1 MMDVEV
7 LELIQFAKHLVIN
20 RTQNPLD
27 QVQEAILRQALLGAK
42 LKEIRIIGYSEN
54 TVQTILAPNLWKLL
68 SDATGEKVGIKTVRL
83 ILQELFKKQDTF
95 NSSNQPLEKSQETL
109 NFELELPGGQ
119 VNLSSPFYIER
130 PPIESQAYEEIIK
143 PGSLIRIKGPKQ
155 MGKTSLMARLLNH
168 AQRQGCRTVVV
179 NFELTDNEVFAD
191 LNRFLRRFCAMV
203 ADDLQLPM
211 QLNQY
216 WDEELGSKNNCTNY
230 FARYLLPTLGQ
241 PLVLGLDAVDRIFQH
256 EKIADDFFGLLR
268 AWHEKSKQIEI
279 WKNLHLIIAHGT
291 EVYIP
296 LDIHQSPFNVGL
308 DAKLPELNTQQVQE
322 LARRHGFKL
331 TPFEIEKLMEMLGG
345 HPHLL
350 RVAFYKMVREK
361 ISLKQILEDAPKD
374 TGIYADYLRL
384 HLWNLE
390 KYPELAQAFRTV
402 VESEQ
407 PIELKSKLAFDL
419 NSMGLVYLQGN
430 QVEIRKT
437 LYREYFRD
445 RLKSSLLT
453 LPSTEKRLEN
463 LELIPEQT
471 RNILAAIMFTDVKD
485 SAQKHHQ
492 NQEPTL
498 AAVFRDLNLMTRL
511 CQQFEGQVLKSV
523 GDGLLMYFVS
533 VVKAVQCAQEIQK
546 TLITA
551 ASELPSD
558 AILEHRIGIHLAE
571 VYFNGN
577 DVYGDGVNIAARLQ
591 VEAYPR
597 GICISSMVYEAVK
610 RHLGLNIIKSEFR
623 ELKGI
628 GSMQVYQISVE

>member
-1 MMDVEV
+1 MDVEV
-7 LELIQFAKHLVIN
+7 LELINFAKHLVIN

-27 QVQEAILRQALLGAK
+27 QVQEAILRQALLGSK
-42 LKEIRIIGYSEN
+42 LKEIRITGYSEN

-68 SDATGEKVGIKTVRL
+68 SEVTGERVGIKTVRL
-83 ILQELFKKQDTF
+83 ILQGLLKKQNGF
-95 NSSNQPLEKSQETL
+95 SNSNSSLEQSNETV
-109 NFELELPGGQ
+109 NFQLELPGGQ

-130 PPIESQAYEEIIK
+130 PPIESQAYEEIVK
-143 PGSLIRIKGPKQ
+143 PGSLIRIKAPKQ

-168 AQRQGCRTVVV
+168 AQNQGCRSVVV

-216 WDEELGSKNNCTNY
+216 WDEELGSKNNCSNY
-230 FARYLLPTLGQ
+230 FARYLLPQLGQ

-279 WKNLHLIIAHGT
+279 WKNLRLVISHGT

-308 DAKLPELNTQQVQE
+308 DAKLPELNGEQVQE
-322 LARRHGFKL
+322 LARKHGFQL
-331 TPFEIEKLMEMLGG
+331 TASEIEKLMEMVGG

-361 ISLKQILEDAPKD
+361 MSLKQILEDAPKD

-402 VESEQ
+402 LKSEQ
-407 PIELKSKLAFDL
+407 PLELKSKLAFDL

-430 QVEIRKT
+430 QVEIQKN

-445 RLKSSLLT
+445 RLKSCMPTVS
-453 LPSTEKRLEN
+453 SGEKRLDT
-463 LELIPEQT
+463 LEIIPEQT
-471 RNILAAIMFTDVKD
+471 KNILAAIMFTDVKD

-546 TLITA
+546 TLKEA
-551 ASELPSD
+551 ARKLPLD
-558 AILEHRIGIHLAE
+558 VILEHRIGIHVAE

-591 VEAYPR
+591 VEALPR
-597 GICISSMVYEAVK
+597 GICVSSMVYEAVK
-610 RHLGLNIIKSEFR
+610 RHLALKIINSEIR

-628 GSMQVYQISVE
+628 GSMQVYQIEVD

>member
-1 MMDVEV
+1 MDVEV
-7 LELIQFAKHLVIN
+7 LELIKFAKHLVIN

-27 QVQEAILRQALLGAK
+27 QVQEAILRQALLGSK
-42 LKEIRIIGYSEN
+42 LKEIRITGYSEN

-83 ILQELFKKQDTF
+83 ILQELFKKRDQF
-95 NSSNQPLEKSQETL
+95 YSSNWGLEKSNQTV

-130 PPIESQAYEEIIK
+130 PPIESQAYEEIVK
-143 PGSLIRIKGPKQ
+143 PGSLIRIKAPKQ
-155 MGKTSLMARLLNH
+155 MGKTSLMARLLNY

-230 FARYLLPTLGQ
+230 FARYLLPKLGQ

-279 WKNLHLIIAHGT
+279 WKNLRLVISHGT

-308 DAKLPELNTQQVQE
+308 DAKLPELNEEQVQE

-331 TPFEIEKLMEMLGG
+331 TAFEIEKLMGMVGG

-390 KYPELAQAFRTV
+390 KYTELAQAFRTV

-407 PIELKSKLAFDL
+407 AIELKSKLAFDL

-453 LPSTEKRLEN
+453 FPPGEKRLET

-471 RNILAAIMFTDVKD
+471 KNVLAAIVFTDVKD

-498 AAVFRDLNLMTRL
+498 AAVFRDLNLITRL

-546 TLITA
+546 TLTTA
-551 ASELPSD
+551 ATELPSD

-591 VEAYPR
+591 VEANPR
-597 GICISSMVYEAVK
+597 GICISSIVYEAVK
-610 RHLGLNIIKSEFR
+610 RHLALNITKSEFR
-623 ELKGI
+623 DLKGI
-628 GSMQVYQISVE
+628 GSMKVYQISV

>member
-1 MMDVEV
+1 MDLEVSELVE
-7 LELIQFAKHLVIN
+7 FTKHLVIN
-20 RTQNPLD
+20 KTQHSLD
-27 QVQEAILRQALLGAK
+27 QVQEAILRQALLGSK
-42 LKEIRIIGYSEN
+42 LKEIRITGYSEN

-83 ILQELFKKQDTF
+83 ILQELFKKQDQF
-95 NSSNQPLEKSQETL
+95 YSSNWGLEKSNQTV

-130 PPIESQAYEEIIK
+130 PPIESQAYEEIVK
-143 PGSLIRIKGPKQ
+143 PGSLIRIKAPKQ
-155 MGKTSLMARLLNH
+155 MGKTSLMARLLNY

-230 FARYLLPTLGQ
+230 FARYLLPKLGQ

-279 WKNLHLIIAHGT
+279 WKNLRLVISHGT

-296 LDIHQSPFNVGL
+296 LDINQSPFNVGL
-308 DAKLPELNTQQVQE
+308 DAKLPELNGEQVQE

-331 TPFEIEKLMEMLGG
+331 TPLEIEKLMEMVGG

-407 PIELKSKLAFDL
+407 AIELKSKLAFDL
-419 NSMGLVYLQGN
+419 NSMGLVNLQGN

-453 LPSTEKRLEN
+453 FPPGEKRLET

-471 RNILAAIMFTDVKD
+471 RNVLAAIVFTDVKD

-498 AAVFRDLNLMTRL
+498 AAVFRDLNLITRL

-546 TLITA
+546 TLTTA
-551 ASELPSD
+551 ATELPSD
-558 AILEHRIGIHLAE
+558 AVLEHRIGIHLAE

-591 VEAYPR
+591 VEALPK
-597 GICISSMVYEAVK
+597 GICISSIVYEAVK
-610 RHLGLNIIKSEFR
+610 RHLALNITKSEFR
-623 ELKGI
+623 DLKGI
-628 GSMQVYQISVE
+628 GSMQVYQISV

>member
-1 MMDVEV
+1 MDVEV
-7 LELIQFAKHLVIN
+7 LELIKFTKHLVIN

-27 QVQEAILRQALLGAK
+27 QVQEAILRQALLGSK
-42 LKEIRIIGYSEN
+42 LKEIRVTGYSEN

-68 SDATGEKVGIKTVRL
+68 SEVTGKRVGIKTVRL
-83 ILQELFKKQDTF
+83 ILQELLQKQDSF
-95 NSSNQPLEKSQETL
+95 FSCDSSLEPSHETL

-119 VNLSSPFYIER
+119 VNLSSAFYIER
-130 PPIESQAYEEIIK
+130 PPIEAQAYEEIVK
-143 PGSLIRIKGPKQ
+143 PGSLIRIKAPKQ

-168 AQRQGCRTVVV
+168 AQNQGYRTVVV
-179 NFELTDNEVFAD
+179 NFELTDNEVFAE

-203 ADDLQLPM
+203 ADDLQLPI

-230 FARYLLPTLGQ
+230 FARYLLPKLGK

-279 WKNLHLIIAHGT
+279 WKNLRLVISHGT

-308 DAKLPELNTQQVQE
+308 DAKLPELNSEQVQE
-322 LARRHGFKL
+322 LARKHGFQL
-331 TPFEIEKLMEMLGG
+331 TTSEIEKLMEMVGG

-361 ISLKQILEDAPKD
+361 MSLKQILEEAPKD

-390 KYPELAQAFRTV
+390 KYPELAQAFRIV
-402 VESEQ
+402 LESKQ
-407 PIELKSKLAFDL
+407 PPELKSKLAFDL

-430 QVEIRKT
+430 QVEIQKK

-445 RLKSSLLT
+445 RLKSSMLT
-453 LPSTEKRLEN
+453 VSSAEKRLDP
-463 LELIPEQT
+463 LEIIPEQT
-471 RNILAAIMFTDVKD
+471 RNVLAAIMFTDVKD

-546 TLITA
+546 TLKEA
-551 ASELPSD
+551 AKKLPLD
-558 AILEHRIGIHLAE
+558 AILEHRIGIHVAE

-591 VEAYPR
+591 VEALPW
-597 GICISSMVYEAVK
+597 GICVSSMVYEAVK
-610 RHLGLNIIKSEFR
+610 RHLPLKIINSEVR

-628 GSMQVYQISVE
+628 GSMQVYQIEVD

>member
-1 MMDVEV
+1 MDVEV
-7 LELIQFAKHLVIN
+7 LELIKFAKHLVIN
-20 RTQNPLD
+20 QTQNPLD
-27 QVQEAILRQALLGAK
+27 QVQEAILRQALLGSK
-42 LKEIRIIGYSEN
+42 LKEIRITGYSEN

-68 SDATGEKVGIKTVRL
+68 SDVTGERVGIKTVRL
-83 ILQELFKKQDTF
+83 ILQGLLKKQNGF
-95 NSSNQPLEKSQETL
+95 SNSNSSLEQSNQTL
-109 NFELELPGGQ
+109 NFQLELPGGQ

-130 PPIESQAYEEIIK
+130 PPIESQAYEEIVK
-143 PGSLIRIKGPKQ
+143 PGSLIRIKAPKQ

-168 AQRQGCRTVVV
+168 AQNQGCRTVVV

-230 FARYLLPTLGQ
+230 FARYLLPQLGQ

-279 WKNLHLIIAHGT
+279 WQNLRLVISHGT

-308 DAKLPELNTQQVQE
+308 DAKLPELNGEQVQE
-322 LARRHGFKL
+322 LARKHGFQL
-331 TPFEIEKLMEMLGG
+331 TASEIEQLMEMVGG

-350 RVAFYKMVREK
+350 RVAFYKMVREN

-430 QVEIRKT
+430 QVEIQKK

-445 RLKSSLLT
+445 RLKSCIPTVS
-453 LPSTEKRLEN
+453 SGEKRLDT
-463 LELIPEQT
+463 LEIIPEQT
-471 RNILAAIMFTDVKD
+471 KNILAAIMFTDVKD

-546 TLITA
+546 TLTEA
-551 ASELPSD
+551 AKELPFD
-558 AILEHRIGIHLAE
+558 AILEHRIGIHVAE

-591 VEAYPR
+591 VEAFPK

-610 RHLGLNIIKSEFR
+610 RHLALNIIKSEFR

-628 GSMQVYQISVE
+628 GSMQVYQIAID